1 MKRTGEEAQGDGK
14 VVGGEGGGRG
24 GGGARGQTSAGQRQ
38 PGRCLEAGGRELRA
52 HGSAG
57 RKGRGGWAW
66 GSGQVLDHR

>member
-14 VVGGEGGGRG
+14 VAGRG
-24 GGGARGQTSAGQRQ
+24 GGRLRGQTSAGQRQ
-38 PGRCLEAGGRELRA
+38 PGRSLEAGCLEAGGRELRA

-66 GSGQVLDHR
+66 GSGPVLDHR